1 MKRTLLILSLAALVS
16 LNSCKDKTKDNNT
29 NNTTTTSGD
38 VAKDQPKAT
47 GNAPLSYAITYS
59 PDSAILGTSREAFVK
74 FTGGEAIAL
83 QDPDGKATGMKATFE
98 MSVTNKST
106 LDKKTYLYI
115 DASEARI
122 ELDNGTSIP
131 VSSESGQTNPDPES
145 TTQATWK
152 ADLPANTKPVKIN
165 LFLKGTRVGVGL
177 VLTEKK

>member
-1 MKRTLLILSLAALVS
+1 MKRILLILSLAALVS

-74 FTGGEAIAL
+74 FTGGETIAL
-83 QDPDGKATGMKATFE
+83 QDPDGKATGMQATFGL
-98 MSVTNKST
+98 SITNKST
-106 LDKKTYLYI
+106 LDKSVYFGLM
-115 DASEARI
+115 ASEARI
-122 ELDNGTSIP
+122 ELDNSTSIP
-131 VSSESGQTNPDPES
+131 LSKEEGDVNPAPES

-152 ADLPANTKPVKIN
+152 ATFPANTKPVKLN
-165 LFLKGTRVGVGL
+165 LFLNGTRVSVGL
-177 VLTEKK
+177 TLTEKK